1 MPPFPGAE
9 TEVLAVSGR
18 PWPFQPRP
26 EGDAPWT
33 STPEAASPV
42 PVPVRGEVLGVTI
55 SAEVSLQPAPTRGKT
70 SGGLAPKRI
79 TDVPRPRPWGGAPGV
94 AGGPGKWLV
103 PADVRTPSGG
113 SLLRCGVR
121 SRARIGGIRH
131 PARHAGVQSGE
142 GPGIRRSRPE
152 NDPAA
157 FPARATFVFPALPAR
172 RPPFPS
178 PQALLPE
185 ALPSPSPCDFS
196 RYGLCFSPCVLSG
209 REWRNW

>member
-9 TEVLAVSGR
+9 TEVSAASGR
-18 PWPFQPRP
+18 
-26 EGDAPWT
+26 PWT
-33 STPEAASPV
+33 STPTAASPV
-42 PVPVRGEVLGVTI
+42 PAPARGETLGVTM
-55 SAEVSLQPAPTRGKT
+55 SAEVSLQPALTRGKT
-70 SGGLAPKRI
+70 SGGLVPKRI
-79 TDVPRPRPWGGAPGV
+79 TDVTRPHRWGGAPGV

-103 PADVRTPSGG
+103 PVDVRTPSGG
-113 SLLRCGVR
+113 RLLRCGVR
-121 SRARIGGIRH
+121 SRARIGGILH
-131 PARHAGVQSGE
+131 PARHAGAQSGE
-142 GPGIRRSRPE
+142 VPGIRRPQPE

>member
-1 MPPFPGAE
+1 MEAS
-9 TEVLAVSGR
+9 AASGR

-33 STPEAASPV
+33 STPTAASPV
-42 PVPVRGEVLGVTI
+42 PAPARRKVLGVTI
-55 SAEVSLQPAPTRGKT
+55 SAEVPQQPAPARRET
-70 SGGLAPKRI
+70 SGGLVDKRI
-79 TDVPRPRPWGGAPGV
+79 TDVTRLHRGGGAPGV
-94 AGGPGKWLV
+94 AGGLRKWLV
-103 PADVRTPSGG
+103 PAHVRTPSGG
-113 SLLRCGVR
+113 SLLRCGVC

-131 PARHAGVQSGE
+131 PARHAGAQSGK

-157 FPARATFVFPALPAR
+157 FPDRATFVFPAFPAR